1 MSAALDHVDWPL
13 LHQQKLV
20 LLELLDGLDR
30 NSPTAE
36 SLSGLV
42 HLLDALQDE
51 AAAQG
56 RWTFPGETPAS
67 PAVSKRYYVE
77 AEDGHHFGPLQDYD
91 EAVSIAD
98 AIHGRIIVQ
107 EVEATDSSE
116 DETPDDDEGGE

>member
-1 MSAALDHVDWPL
+1 MSVALDHVDWPL

-36 SLSGLV
+36 ALSGLV

-56 RWTFPGETPAS
+56 RWTFPGETPVT
-67 PAVSKRYYVE
+67 PLPKRYYVE

-91 EAVSIAD
+91 DAVSMAD
-98 AIHGRIIVQ
+98 AIHGRILVQ
-107 EVEATDSSE
+107 EREVPDSSQE
-116 DETPDDDEGGE
+116 ETPDVEGGG